1 MEKINKYKKKIKEIN
16 NINESLIIK
25 EYKLKKEMK
34 NFQDENFKLKIKL
47 KLFKSTKSNNIYNL
61 SKSKLIY
68 IKTWKT
74 LKIKI
79 K

>member
-61 SKSKLIY
+61 SKSK
-68 IKTWKT
+68 
-74 LKIKI
+74 
-79 K
+79 